1 MFEEEFKVQGEKAKY
16 EKAQTASQKRHLTNF
31 SWERGRLL
39 PRQEGPGSQGG
50 AGGGIWTPKSNRKPK
65 QGHIGTQPAV
75 TLQDSGLQDSH
86 RQKDQGWRR
95 DWKREP

>member
-50 AGGGIWTPKSNRKPK
+50 AGGEPGPQSPTGNQSR
-65 QGHIGTQPAV
+65 GT
-75 TLQDSGLQDSH
+75 
-86 RQKDQGWRR
+86 
-95 DWKREP
+95 